1 MLKYLS
7 LMIKSWVNFELR
19 FMWYQEALQIHLLTG
34 GFPVVLSPFVRN
46 AIFLF
51 NYLGT
56 NVENQLMIN

>member
-1 MLKYLS
+1 
-7 LMIKSWVNFELR
+7 MIKPWVNFELS

-34 GFPVVLSPFVRN
+34 GFPVALSPFVRN

-56 NVENQLMIN
+56 NAENQLMIN